1 VEQTTLYTLYI
12 TDGICTVSDTVLIK
26 VYNFICDEPFLFV
39 PNAFSP
45 NGDGE
50 NDVLFVRGTLI
61 KEMLFRVYDR
71 WGELIFESQ
80 DRFTGW
86 DGNFRDK
93 QMDPDVYDYY
103 LQVTCV
109 DDVETVIKGNITLIR

>member
-1 VEQTTLYTLYI
+1 MRYSRSGTHRRMPL
-12 TDGICTVSDTVLIK
+12 
-26 VYNFICDEPFLFV
+26 
-39 PNAFSP
+39 PNVFSP

-50 NDVLFVRGTLI
+50 NDLLFVRGTLI
-61 KEMLFRVYDR
+61 KEMLFRIYDR
-71 WGELIFESQ
+71 WGELIFESR

-86 DGNFRDK
+86 DGNFRGK

-109 DDVETVIKGNITLIR
+109 DDVETIIKGNITLIR